1 MNFKKR
7 QEKQFKR
14 LFKSTPVPP
23 TLPLA
28 LTVTLVT
35 SVDSPFQ
42 GLCLCE
48 LGQHLSEQALC
59 LIQRDKS
66 LFYAVIAFRE
76 FQGQIPKGLN
86 GIGFIIA

>member
-1 MNFKKR
+1 MTF
-7 QEKQFKR
+7 Q
-14 LFKSTPVPP
+14 SYSPH
-23 TLPLA
+23 LPHAPA

-59 LIQRDKS
+59 LIQRDKP
-66 LFYAVIAFRE
+66 LFYAVIAFRK

-86 GIGFIIA
+86 GVGFVIA